1 MCWSSN
7 WCQWGAGSPSS
18 TPGPGPGGRG
28 WGALSECVSSLQG
41 ELGKDFVE
49 ALKAVVGS
57 PHVSTT
63 AADREQHGHDESMH
77 RCRPPGAVVWPQN
90 VEQVSQLAALCYSQ
104 GVPIVP
110 FGTGTGLEGGVCA
123 MQGGVCINLT
133 RMDQILRVNPQDF
146 SVVVEPGVTR
156 KTLNTY
162 LRDSGL
168 WFPVGRLE
176 LEALPR
182 CPEGSQGGRAV
193 SGRKGSPRSPG
204 TYVPQAA
211 FCLYSALQTRARTPP
226 SGAWWPPRPPAPTLC
241 GMARCGTTC

>member
-1 MCWSSN
+1 M
-7 WCQWGAGSPSS
+7 
-18 TPGPGPGGRG
+18 
-28 WGALSECVSSLQG
+28 
-41 ELGKDFVE
+41 
-49 ALKAVVGS
+49 
-57 PHVSTT
+57 
-63 AADREQHGHDESMH
+63 
-77 RCRPPGAVVWPQN
+77 WPQN

-123 MQGGVCINLT
+123 MQVAPPPPPWLPPPHPNLPSGAPDLWAAQPGEEVLWEVPGPGRTQVRQLLGIPSHQGGVCINLT